1 MSGPTIGDL
10 ALMSQEDRTGARLPQ
25 FPMTAYQY
33 PPIRPIRVYQCKQ
46 DCCVVR
52 VPSRR
57 FWYVRT
63 PKGRETFS
71 CFRDASFYAGWEALR
86 LPQEVTA

>member
-1 MSGPTIGDL
+1 MDH
-10 ALMSQEDRTGARLPQ
+10 LMK
-25 FPMTAYQY
+25 
-33 PPIRPIRVYQCKQ
+33 PIRVYQCKR
-46 DCCVVR
+46 DCCLVR

-71 CFRDASFYAGWEALR
+71 NFRDAVYYAGWEALH
-86 LPQEVTA
+86 LALEVTA

>member
-1 MSGPTIGDL
+1 MK
-10 ALMSQEDRTGARLPQ
+10 
-25 FPMTAYQY
+25 
-33 PPIRPIRVYQCKQ
+33 PIKVYQCKQ

-63 PKGRETFS
+63 PQGRETFS
-71 CFRDASFYAGWEALR
+71 SYRDAAYFAGYAAAA

>member
-1 MSGPTIGDL
+1 MIK
-10 ALMSQEDRTGARLPQ
+10 
-25 FPMTAYQY
+25 
-33 PPIRPIRVYQCKQ
+33 VYQCKKP
-46 DCCVVR
+46 CCTVR
-52 VPSRR
+52 EPSKR

-71 CFRDASFYAGWEALR
+71 RFREAIYYAGFEADR

>member
-1 MSGPTIGDL
+1 MK
-10 ALMSQEDRTGARLPQ
+10 
-25 FPMTAYQY
+25 
-33 PPIRPIRVYQCKQ
+33 PIRVFQCKQ

-52 VPSRR
+52 VPSKR

-63 PKGRETFS
+63 PSTLNTWTTWAGAMN
-71 CFRDASFYAGWEALR
+71 DAAYLAAA

>member
-1 MSGPTIGDL
+1 MK
-10 ALMSQEDRTGARLPQ
+10 
-25 FPMTAYQY
+25 
-33 PPIRPIRVYQCKQ
+33 PIKVYQCKG

-52 VPSRR
+52 VPSKR

-71 CFRDASFYAGWEALR
+71 NFREATYFAGFTALSLPLEA
-86 LPQEVTA
+86 TA